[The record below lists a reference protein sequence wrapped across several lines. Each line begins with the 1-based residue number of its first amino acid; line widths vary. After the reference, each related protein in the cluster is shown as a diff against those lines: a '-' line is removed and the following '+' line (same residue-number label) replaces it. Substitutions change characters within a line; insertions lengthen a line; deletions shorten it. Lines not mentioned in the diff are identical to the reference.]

1 MTAWRFG
8 VLTGMN
14 RRKSLLPVSMYCG
27 RAALADDR
35 CGLPPFSEADVP
47 VSVGVHLV
55 EKSIELAV
63 RDCESRAPQ
72 SVP

>member
-1 MTAWRFG
+1 
-8 VLTGMN
+8 
-14 RRKSLLPVSMYCG
+14 MYCG

-63 RDCESRAPQ
+63 RNCESRAPQ
-72 SVP
+72 SIP